1 MKLKIN
7 KISTKKKL
15 RIKIRLNWNTINKK
29 SQTIIFKGEKENK
42 RKRNGPPWKT
52 KLSLPTCTA
61 SSRKRCGGH
70 PMV

>member
-29 SQTIIFKGEKENK
+29 GQTIIFKGERENK
-42 RKRNGPPWKT
+42 KNSPPWKT
-52 KLSLPTCTA
+52 KLPLSTCAA
-61 SSRKRCGGH
+61 SSGKRCGGR